1 MMNKI
6 LIAIVLL
13 LTGLVIEF
21 KYGILNQIENN
32 LADKEE
38 LYVENAPLKML
49 SSWESGDYKKN
60 VINESTM
67 VLEIP
72 VFVVGEDTLYK
83 KVTIKYLNGANPLN
97 NPLSPSTWYIM
108 EGN

>member
-1 MMNKI
+1 MNKI
-6 LIAIVLL
+6 LIAVVLL
-13 LTGLVIEF
+13 LLGLVIEF
-21 KYGILNQIENN
+21 KYGVLRKVETK
-32 LADKEE
+32 LAEHE
-38 LYVENAPLKML
+38 AVIGESTPIKML

-60 VINESTM
+60 IINESTM

-83 KVTIKYLNGANPLN
+83 KVTVKYLNGTSPLN